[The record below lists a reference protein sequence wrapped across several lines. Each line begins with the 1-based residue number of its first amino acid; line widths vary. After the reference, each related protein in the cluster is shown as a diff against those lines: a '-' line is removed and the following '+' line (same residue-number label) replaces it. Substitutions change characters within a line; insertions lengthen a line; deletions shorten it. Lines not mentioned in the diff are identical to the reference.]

1 MKRKFLT
8 EYAICYMNSLT
19 GIITADQLMSGG
31 TLPVE
36 EEQRL
41 SSCHIYA
48 IAARPSV
55 RYQPE
60 SIRHEQNKFSGTLI
74 YKVNGKECDFEFAN
88 YSWELEGGAV
98 KLECPY
104 PHLVVSAVTPEGKV
118 TTHMPANVMAMLR
131 ARSDTQRH
139 ILNTFQVLYIGQ
151 AIGDGSRYAVDRL
164 SSHSTLQR
172 ILARAPYDHPDQEI
186 VLFMYEFGHTKVIS
200 SMDGRAVGAIAND
213 ENDARFVNAVRNPPK
228 KKQSVGMIEA
238 ALIRYFQ
245 PEYND
250 KFKIKFPSTKLK
262 TLKSCYDL
270 DISALTVELDSSEV
284 GVFMWSSNVSVSN
297 HHTVSFDLVAP
308 LNRASFFN
316 ATGIRDMPGVI
327 KATL

>member
-31 TLPVE
+31 TLPAE

-55 RYQPE
+55 RYKPD
-60 SIRHEQNKFSGTLI
+60 SIRHENNKFSGVLV
-74 YKVNGKECDFEFAN
+74 YKVSGKEYEFGS
-88 YSWELEGGAV
+88 YDWELEDGAS

-104 PHLVVSAVTPEGKV
+104 PYLEINAVTSAGEI

-131 ARSDTQRH
+131 ARSETQRH
-139 ILNTFQVLYIGQ
+139 DLNTFQVLYIGQ
-151 AIGDGSRYAVDRL
+151 AIGDGSRCAVDRL
-164 SSHSTLQR
+164 TSHSTLQR
-172 ILARAPYDHPDQEI
+172 ILARVPYDHPDQEI
-186 VLFMYEFGHTKVIS
+186 VLFMYEFDHTKIIS

-213 ENDARFVNAVRNPPK
+213 ENDARFANAVRNPPK

-250 KFKIKFPSTKLK
+250 KFKLKFPSTKLK

-270 DISALTVELDSSEV
+270 DISGLTVELDSSEV
-284 GVFMWSSNVSVSN
+284 GVFMWSSSASISN

-308 LNRASFFN
+308 LKRTSFFD
-316 ATGIRDMPGVI
+316 ATGIKEMPGII
-327 KATL
+327 KAIL

>member
-31 TLPVE
+31 TLPPE

-41 SSCHIYA
+41 SNCHIYT

-55 RYQPE
+55 RFKPE
-60 SIRHEQNKFSGTLI
+60 SLKHQNNKFSGTLA
-74 YKVNGKECDFEFAN
+74 YRVDGKECEFEFGN
-88 YSWELEGGAV
+88 YSWELEDGAV
-98 KLECPY
+98 KLDCPY
-104 PHLVVSAVTPEGKV
+104 PHLVVNAVTPEGKI
-118 TTHMPANVMAMLR
+118 TTHMPANIMAMLR

-139 ILNTFQVLYIGQ
+139 DLNAFQVLYIGQ

-186 VLFMYEFGHTKVIS
+186 VLFMYEFGHTKIIS
-200 SMDGRAVGAIAND
+200 SMDGRAVGAIADD
-213 ENDARFVNAVRNPPK
+213 ENDARFANAVKNPPK

-284 GVFMWSSNVSVSN
+284 GVFMWSSSVSISN
-297 HHTVSFDLVAP
+297 HHTMSFDLVAP
-308 LNRASFFN
+308 LKRASFFN
-316 ATGIRDMPGVI
+316 ATGIKEMPGII